1 MCSLQK
7 LAIGRRT
14 RKEGNYPNKVK
25 LQWEWQHLPS
35 MKCILYLP
43 SPSFC
48 WSPWFIII
56 FIYYYICFI
65 KSQVKR
71 NNFLAQQYLCL
82 SLTPIRQHKTYLAY
96 VRKLLYTR
104 SCPLISIIGGK
115 KKKKRKN
122 RLGLLSLTSSS
133 DSNCTFTP
141 YVSSMLSSEMMITKK
156 DREQLGKWDMRELI
170 SSLTAWLAPSQD
182 RTKVSGLTDKWS
194 RCECFLRYQHQDL
207 LQSAN
212 FWSAPA
218 LLTQSQAHPSPSLPT
233 PRHYCFLLCSIQ

>member
-115 KKKKRKN
+115 KKKKERIDWVCYH
-122 RLGLLSLTSSS
+122 LPPHQTQTVHSHHMSHQCCHL
-133 DSNCTFTP
+133 
-141 YVSSMLSSEMMITKK
+141 
-156 DREQLGKWDMRELI
+156 KW
-170 SSLTAWLAPSQD
+170 WSQK
-182 RTKVSGLTDKWS
+182 RTGNS
-194 RCECFLRYQHQDL
+194 
-207 LQSAN
+207 
-212 FWSAPA
+212 
-218 LLTQSQAHPSPSLPT
+218 
-233 PRHYCFLLCSIQ
+233 